1 MDSCFWCGRTSR
13 NQPAQPASVKIARRM
28 LTEALVTN
36 TAKTNVRPKARV
48 IGHAV
53 GAGSSIVPCIA
64 LSVFSDGS
72 GVSEAIFQYLSSSS
86 NHVHDRENDNPY
98 HVDEVPG
105 ERQDVDALSVF

>member
-1 MDSCFWCGRTSR
+1 MDSCFSWGNTSR
-13 NQPAQPASVKIARRM
+13 NHPTQPASVKIAPRM

-36 TAKTNVRPKARV
+36 PAKTNVRPKARV

-72 GVSEAIFQYLSSSS
+72 GVSEAIFKYLSSSHT
-86 NHVHDRENDNPY
+86 HVTPTAHSTP
-98 HVDEVPG
+98 HSVPH
-105 ERQDVDALSVF
+105 